1 MHENLEEEVFMDL
14 PLGFEGKFSIERVRR
29 LKKSLYGLKQSPC
42 AWFER
47 FVKSLLKFGYH
58 QSQGYHTLFIKQS
71 HEKKITALIVY
82 IDAIIVIGDDVEEMQ
97 NLKGKLAK
105 EFEIKDLEN
114 LRYFLSIEVTRSKRG
129 IYVAQR
135 KYILDLLNE
144 IGMLGC
150 KPVGTPIAQNHQ
162 LDVITEERLVD
173 KGRYQRLVGRLIY
186 SS

>member
-1 MHENLEEEVFMDL
+1 MDL

-150 KPVGTPIAQNHQ
+150 KPVGTPIDQNHQ
-162 LDVITEERLVD
+162 LGVIIEERLVD